1 MHLEEGNK
9 CTVWHLYCYLLWRQ
23 SVERRLLRDWD
34 INASSVP
41 SHLHSPP
48 DNPTLYQSG
57 KTEPQVTR
65 GVTLGEMTKV
75 QKTNNSPKARS
86 ENSVLYPLCS
96 GFSSPELQMNPVLLR
111 EEKEYFQRQ
120 YVLYHI
126 EELGKIMTA
135 YLQHVRT
142 YVPLCIIFALT
153 TCPFSWRALLWH
165 MVGDCEEDFTDSSH
179 YSALSLPSTPPCDSA
194 WTPCLSLTNTSY
206 QKCQ

>member
-1 MHLEEGNK
+1 
-9 CTVWHLYCYLLWRQ
+9 
-23 SVERRLLRDWD
+23 
-34 INASSVP
+34 
-41 SHLHSPP
+41 
-48 DNPTLYQSG
+48 
-57 KTEPQVTR
+57 
-65 GVTLGEMTKV
+65 
-75 QKTNNSPKARS
+75 
-86 ENSVLYPLCS
+86 
-96 GFSSPELQMNPVLLR
+96 MNPVLLR

-194 WTPCLSLTNTSY
+194 WTLQEEGPLPIPGDRPGSQAVLGGGR
-206 QKCQ
+206 KPFLALGIRLMP